1 MISLI
6 RLPTGVIHSVNFV
19 RFRNKEVPVIKK
31 GAFMRS
37 DAVKKG
43 DSRAPHRSLLRA
55 CGLSDSDM
63 KKPFI
68 AIVGS
73 HVDIIPGH
81 VHLNAVNE
89 YVKKAVRAAGGVPF
103 VFNTIGICDG
113 IAMGHDGMKYS
124 LASREIIADAVE
136 SMIAAHKFDGMICI
150 PNCDKIV
157 PGMLM
162 AAVRCNIPTIFASGG
177 PMEAGRDE
185 NGNPLDL
192 ISTFAAAA
200 ARQNGQITARE
211 LSRLEEKS
219 CPTCGSCSGM
229 FTANSMNCLCETL
242 GIALPMNGTLLATS
256 SARKKIYRA
265 AARRIVE
272 MVRIQDAKEKIAA
285 GLEASAPTV
294 TERYVARD
302 GKQKLRRRTLDLDFP
317 ILPRDIITKDSV
329 DNAMILDM
337 AMGGSTN
344 TILHLLAIANEA
356 GLKYNLNRFNELSEQ
371 TPNICKVSPSCA
383 YHIEDVH
390 NSGGIHTILGE
401 IRRGRPG
408 LLNADC
414 PTVTGK
420 TLGRNIDEY
429 DLRGRKVL
437 GKAKELYAVIPGGKR
452 TNQGMVVPK
461 RYKTIVDAPLSFDP
475 KDCIRTCAKAYSQ
488 QGGLAIL
495 SGNLAPN
502 GAVVKTAGVL
512 PEMMVHSG
520 PAVVFE
526 SEPEAYHG
534 IVSGKVKAGDVIVIR
549 YEGPKGGPGMQ
560 EMLAPTAAI
569 KGVKLDDSVALI
581 TDGRFSGGTAGACI
595 GHISPEAAAGGP
607 IACVKDG
614 DIIEIDIPKRK
625 INLKVSAAEM
635 NRRKTALKPRPPRY
649 KTGYLAKYT
658 KLATSADTGAV
669 LKWD

>member
-1 MISLI
+1 
-6 RLPTGVIHSVNFV
+6 
-19 RFRNKEVPVIKK
+19 
-31 GAFMRS
+31 MR
-37 DAVKKG
+37 
-43 DSRAPHRSLLRA
+43 
-55 CGLSDSDM
+55 
-63 KKPFI
+63 KPFI

-81 VHLNAVNE
+81 VHLNQVNE
-89 YVKKAVRAAGGVPF
+89 LVKKAVRAAGGVPF

-113 IAMGHDGMKYS
+113 VAMGHDGMKYS

-177 PMEAGRDE
+177 PMEAGRDAK
-185 NGNPLDL
+185 GNPLDL

-200 ARQNGQITARE
+200 ARQNGKISAAE
-211 LSRLEEKS
+211 LTKIETLS

-256 SARKKIYRA
+256 RERAKLYKA
-265 AARRIVE
+265 AAERIIE
-272 MVRIQDAKEKIAA
+272 MVKIQEVKEKLAA
-285 GLEASAPTV
+285 GEKVDIPV
-294 TERYVARD
+294 VVEKYVNKN
-302 GKQKLRRRTLDLDFP
+302 GEKKERRRKLDIDFP
-317 ILPRDIITKDSV
+317 ILPSEIITAKSI
-329 DNAMILDM
+329 DNAMVLDM

-344 TILHLLAIANEA
+344 TILHLLAIATEA
-356 GLKYNLNRFNELSEQ
+356 GLHYDLNRFNELSER
-371 TPNICKVSPSCA
+371 TPHICKVSPSCS

-408 LLNADC
+408 LLNEET

-420 TLGRNIDEY
+420 TLGQNIDDY
-429 DLRGRKVL
+429 DLRSRKVL
-437 GKAKELYAVIPGGKR
+437 PQAKELYAVTPGGKR
-452 TNQGMVVPK
+452 TNVGMCVAKKV
-461 RYKTIVDAPLSFDP
+461 KTVADLKLTFDP
-475 KDCIRTCAKAYSQ
+475 KDCIRPCENAYNQ
-488 QGGLAIL
+488 RGGLAVL
-495 SGNLAPN
+495 FGNLAPN
-502 GAVVKTAGVL
+502 GAVVKSAGVL

-520 PAVVFE
+520 PAIVFE
-526 SEPEAYHG
+526 SEPEAYQG
-534 IVSGKVKAGDVIVIR
+534 IVDGKVKAGDVIVIR

-607 IACVKDG
+607 IAFVKNG
-614 DIIEIDIPKRK
+614 DIIEIDIPNRK
-625 INLKVSAAEM
+625 MNVKISAAEM
-635 NRRKTALKPRPPRY
+635 ARRKKNFKAPEPRY

-658 KLATSADTGAV
+658 KLATSADTGAI

>member
-1 MISLI
+1 
-6 RLPTGVIHSVNFV
+6 
-19 RFRNKEVPVIKK
+19 
-31 GAFMRS
+31 MRS

-55 CGLSDSDM
+55 CGLSDADM

-89 YVKKAVRAAGGVPF
+89 FVKKAVRAAGGVPF

-113 IAMGHDGMKYS
+113 VAMGHDGMKYS

-162 AAVRCNIPTIFASGG
+162 AAVRCNIPTVFASGG
-177 PMEAGRDE
+177 PMEAGRDAD
-185 NGNPLDL
+185 GNPLDL

-200 ARQNGQITARE
+200 ARQNGQISARE

-229 FTANSMNCLCETL
+229 FTANSMNCLCEAL
-242 GIALPMNGTLLATS
+242 GMALPTNGTLLATS
-256 SARKKIYRA
+256 RERKKLYA
-265 AARRIVE
+265 AAAKRIIE

-285 GLEASAPTV
+285 GLKADAPTV
-294 TERYVARD
+294 VEKYVDRS
-302 GKQKLRRRTLDLDFP
+302 GKAKKRTRTLDLDFP
-317 ILPRDIITKDSV
+317 ILPREMITKASV
-329 DNAMILDM
+329 DNAMVLDM

-356 GLKYNLNRFNELSEQ
+356 GLKYNLNRFNELSEK
-371 TPNICKVSPSCA
+371 TPHICKVSPSCA

-401 IRRGRPG
+401 IRRGCPG
-408 LLNADC
+408 LLNTDC

-420 TLGRNIDEY
+420 TLGQNIDEY
-429 DLRGRKVL
+429 DLRSRKVL
-437 GKAKELYAVIPGGKR
+437 NKAKELYAVTPGGKR
-452 TNQGMVVPK
+452 TNQGMCVAK
-461 RYKTIVDAPLSFDP
+461 KYKTAADVPLKFDP
-475 KDCIRTCAKAYSQ
+475 KDCIRPCANAYSKK
-488 QGGLAIL
+488 GGLAVL

-502 GAVVKTAGVL
+502 GAVVKSAGVL

-526 SEPEAYHG
+526 SEPEAYNG

-569 KGVKLDDSVALI
+569 KGVGLDDSVALI

-607 IACVKDG
+607 IAFVEDG

-625 INLKVSAAEM
+625 INLKISAAEM
-635 NRRKTALKPRPPRY
+635 QRRQKSFKPRPPRY
-649 KTGYLAKYT
+649 KSGYLAKYT
-658 KLATSADTGAV
+658 KLATSADTGAI